1 VIYDARGKIMS
12 LNPTEIT
19 PAFSTY

>member
-1 VIYDARGKIMS
+1 MS